1 MATRLGTRHRRRP
14 PTIHRGRGQRF
25 KAPGLELARRGAADL
40 LPAAFDQVLREGP
53 QNAEFLLGSHFNEPP
68 ESLCRGNEIESG
80 HSPIRVISW
89 RAFLKIF
96 ENPGSHRYEDKG
108 VSAARF
114 PALRDS
120 SEDHVVPMT
129 EAGHWR
135 TALSNNRF
143 TAKMILIDHLVHP
156 DPRHFNSGTEPH
168 ATA

>member
-1 MATRLGTRHRRRP
+1 MA
-14 PTIHRGRGQRF
+14 
-25 KAPGLELARRGAADL
+25 
-40 LPAAFDQVLREGP
+40 
-53 QNAEFLLGSHFNEPP
+53 
-68 ESLCRGNEIESG
+68 
-80 HSPIRVISW
+80 
-89 RAFLKIF
+89 AFLKIF

-129 EAGHWR
+129 EACPGR
-135 TALSNNRF
+135 TVLSNNRF

-168 ATA
+168 ATVSITSVDADCHPGPHGGRCGRPGAGPDQRGSGNGQDRG